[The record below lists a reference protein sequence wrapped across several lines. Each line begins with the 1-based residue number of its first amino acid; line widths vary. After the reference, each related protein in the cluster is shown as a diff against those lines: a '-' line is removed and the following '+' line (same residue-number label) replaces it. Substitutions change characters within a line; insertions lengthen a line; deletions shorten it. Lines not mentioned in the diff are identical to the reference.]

1 MTAMK
6 SGTTATRV
14 NVYMEHGVQER
25 LDMLVQYHA
34 RELKKRYQ
42 VSRSSFIK
50 MIVVDAYRK
59 MREEVQEKT
68 GRDLTKKQKG
78 VM

>member
-34 RELKKRYQ
+34 RELKDRYQ

-50 MIVVDAYRK
+50 MVVVDAYRK
-59 MREEVQEKT
+59 MREEVLAKAE
-68 GRDLTKKQKG
+68 RDLTKKQKG